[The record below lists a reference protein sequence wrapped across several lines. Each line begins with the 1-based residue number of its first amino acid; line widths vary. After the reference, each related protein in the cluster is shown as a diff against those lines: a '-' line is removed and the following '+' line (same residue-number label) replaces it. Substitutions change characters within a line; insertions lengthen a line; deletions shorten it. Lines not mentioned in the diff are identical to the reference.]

1 MTALFL
7 VALVLAVLIL
17 QRRSARQ
24 SLLRLEMDHSLSAQT
39 AQVGDKLTLTITF
52 QNRSWGFLPF
62 LRYWE
67 YIPDGLEAQVEGRVK
82 EGAQGRRYLT
92 GTTWLLPKQQL
103 ELKAEVTVL
112 RRGYFA
118 LSDLMVYGGDFLGL
132 REEAGHFD
140 KLRELVVYPQPAAR
154 HGVSQVFGGFLGET
168 SVRRF
173 IQEDPILTL
182 GFLDYTG
189 REPMKSISWTQ
200 SARRGELMVKNYDHT
215 LEPTVSVILNVQAW
229 ERDPEEDI
237 ERCYGLARSVCEELE
252 ERRVTYDFRM
262 NAVVAGDAPAP
273 DYLGEGMGPRHFEG
287 IMEQLGRG
295 GYMFRITCETM
306 MEKAL
311 AGVSAGRGIVFV
323 TPGDDPRPERMAR
336 RLADE
341 KGGTLLV
348 LTAKE
353 GGLC

>member
-7 VALVLAVLIL
+7 VALVLAVLVL
-17 QRRSARQ
+17 QHRSARQ
-24 SLLRLEMDHSLSAQT
+24 SLLRLEMDHALSAQT
-39 AQVGDKLTLTITF
+39 AQVGDTLTLTITF

-67 YIPDGLEAQVEGRVK
+67 YIPDGLEAQAEGRVK
-82 EGAQGRRYLT
+82 TGAKGRRYVT
-92 GTTWLLPKQQL
+92 GTTWLLPRQRL
-103 ELKAEVTVL
+103 ELKVEVTAL

-140 KLRELVVYPQPAAR
+140 KLRELVVYPEPASR
-154 HGVSQVFGGFLGET
+154 HEVSRVFGGFLGET

-215 LEPTVSVILNVQAW
+215 LEPTVSVILNVQSW

-237 ERCYGLARSVCEELE
+237 ERCYSLARSVCEELE

-262 NAVVAGDAPAP
+262 NAITGGSVPTP
-273 DYLGEGMGPRHFEG
+273 DCRGEGMGPRHFHG
-287 IMEQLGRG
+287 IMEGLGRG
-295 GYMFRITCETM
+295 RYMFRITCETM
-306 MEKAL
+306 MEEAQ
-311 AGVSAGRGIVFV
+311 AGLSAGRGIVFI
-323 TPGDDPRPERMAR
+323 TPGDDPRPEQMAR
-336 RLADE
+336 RLVAE